1 MRIPRSR
8 VPALAAEMLGAL
20 VAAGDIETESPR
32 EVQSDLE
39 AVLNQYV
46 QDEQDITDGAR
57 ELLTR
62 RGLPP
67 EQLGRVK
74 QQLADQRKI
83 KIGDDAIDYLLDQ
96 LLEILMHSH
105 SVDEVYAPDH
115 QLRKALRTPLRKLAN
130 LDDEVDQ
137 AVRGRMK
144 HVQEGTQMWE
154 VEYQR
159 IMEDVRRRKGL

>member
-1 MRIPRSR
+1 M
-8 VPALAAEMLGAL
+8 PALAAEMLTAL
-20 VAAGDIETESPR
+20 TADGDIETESPR
-32 EVQSDLE
+32 EVQADLE
-39 AVLNQYV
+39 AVLSQYV
-46 QDEQDITDGAR
+46 QDEQDITDSAR
-57 ELLTR
+57 ELLSR

-67 EQLGRVK
+67 EQLGKVK

-83 KIGDDAIDYLLDQ
+83 KIGDDATDYLLDQ
-96 LLEILMHSH
+96 LIEILMHSH
-105 SVDEVYAPDH
+105 NVEEVYAPDH
-115 QLRKALRTPLRKLAN
+115 QLRKLLRTPLRKLAS